1 MCCIATTQYIRPDL
15 STTLADLREPVKPYV
30 TARLR
35 SCGNGFDERT
45 CDALPAQERI
55 DKQILQVANV
65 LCPQVGGKKMRDAH
79 QLSITGYTKPV
90 TAVLR
95 K

>member
-1 MCCIATTQYIRPDL
+1 MFLC
-15 STTLADLREPVKPYV
+15 EPVKPYG

-45 CDALPAQERI
+45 CDPLPAQERV

-79 QLSITGYTKPV
+79 QLSIMGYTKAV